1 MMPPKKGVLAQ
12 AQEEN
17 EPTLPGDPATPDDS
31 MEHEGAE
38 APDFEAEEGAAE
50 GGEDAEGGEG
60 GGEGEKTYSKEDREL
75 FDLVVGRT
83 MKALSQNADD
93 LDTALK
99 ADPIRATVEFG
110 TSALRTVA
118 MGAGDAGSPISFD
131 ILAQAGMQVIKELA
145 GIANEKGYLA
155 DEEIETFLKECFQQS
170 LSKYTKM
177 DAADGTLKQEDLDK
191 VKGFAKP
198 GEEAKA
204 VGSAVGQVQDRGA
217 LAAAQQEPM

>member
-1 MMPPKKGVLAQ
+1 MLPPEKQGVLPA
-12 AQEEN
+12 AKAETEIPGGSAPEE
-17 EPTLPGDPATPDDS
+17 G

-38 APDFEAEEGAAE
+38 SPDMEGQEDAAE
-50 GGEDAEGGEG
+50 GGKE
-60 GGEGEKTYSKEDREL
+60 EKTYTKEDREL

-83 MKALSQNADD
+83 MKALSTNAQD

-99 ADPIRATVEFG
+99 ADPIKATVEFG

-118 MGAGDAGSPISFD
+118 MGAGDAGQEISFD

-145 GIANEKGYLA
+145 GIANDKGYLA

-177 DAADGTLKQEDLDK
+177 DADDGTLKKEDLDK
-191 VKGFAKP
+191 VKGFARP
-198 GEEAKA
+198 GEEAQA
-204 VGSAVGQVQDRGA
+204 AGSAVGQAKDRGA
-217 LAAAQQEPM
+217 LAMAQQEPM

>member
-1 MMPPKKGVLAQ
+1 MLPPNKGALAQ
-12 AQEEN
+12 AQEED
-17 EPTLPGDPATPDDS
+17 EPMLPGDPSTPDDS

-38 APDFEAEEGAAE
+38 PADFEAQEGAAE
-50 GGEDAEGGEG
+50 GGEDAEGKGE
-60 GGEGEKTYSKEDREL
+60 EKTYSKEDREL

-83 MKALSQNADD
+83 MKALSQNAQD
-93 LDTALK
+93 LDAAMK
-99 ADPIRATVEFG
+99 ADPIQATVEFG

-118 MGAGDAGSPISFD
+118 MGAGDAGQQISFD

-145 GIANEKGYLA
+145 GIANDKGYLA

-177 DAADGTLKQEDLDK
+177 DAADGTLKQEDLAK
-191 VKGFAKP
+191 VKGFAGP
-198 GEEAKA
+198 AEEAK
-204 VGSAVGQVQDRGA
+204 VKGEAVGQVQDRGA